1 MKISLMALCVFLS
14 VAIQLDSF
22 EKRAISAAQRIPASN
37 LDAKLPNRSFVEW
50 LNDLVGHGAGVVWQ
64 LSECGVINAAENG
77 QDAPACAE
85 AIALLPNGDKVIV
98 GISVGTFKK
107 GLIGEPAFRGAV
119 IKSGERF
126 YQFRRLSDLQ
136 RTLRPSRGVQ
146 RSSDPPDL
154 SLLDADSLQM
164 APLYTMNP
172 PGLGDDNSALRF
184 PAPAADEAPPPPT
197 SLRNSGNLV
206 GANVITSVKPA
217 YPLAARNRGLSGK
230 VDVRVVI
237 SEMGRVVDAKALNG
251 PMMLQGA
258 AIAAARQWV
267 YKPATLNGAPVK
279 TESVLTFTFGPD
291 Q

>member
-1 MKISLMALCVFLS
+1 MKISLMALCMFLN

-50 LNDLVGHGAGVVWQ
+50 LNDLVGQGAGVVWQ
-64 LSECGVINAAENG
+64 LSECGGINAAENS
-77 QDAPACAE
+77 QDTPACAE
-85 AIALLPNGDKVIV
+85 AIALLSNGDKVIV

-107 GLIGEPAFRGAV
+107 GLIGEPVFRGAV

-126 YQFRRLSDLQ
+126 YRIRQLSDLQ
-136 RTLRPSRGVQ
+136 RALRLSRGVQ

-184 PAPAADEAPPPPT
+184 PAPAAGEAPPPPT
-197 SLRNSGNLV
+197 SQRNSGNLV
-206 GANVITSVKPA
+206 GANVVTSVKPA
-217 YPLAARNRGLSGK
+217 YPPAARNMGLSGK

-279 TESVLTFTFGPD
+279 TESVLTFTFGPN

>member
-14 VAIQLDSF
+14 VAIQSDSF

-50 LNDLVGHGAGVVWQ
+50 LDDLVGREAGVVWQ

-77 QDAPACAE
+77 QDTPACAE
-85 AIALLPNGDKVIV
+85 AIALLSNGDKVII

-107 GLIGEPAFRGAV
+107 GLIGEPVFRGAV

-126 YQFRRLSDLQ
+126 YRIRQLSDLQ
-136 RTLRPSRGVQ
+136 RMLSPSRGVQ

-154 SLLDADSLQM
+154 PLLDADSLQM
-164 APLYTMNP
+164 APLYTLNP
-172 PGLGDDNSALRF
+172 PGLGEDNSALSF

-197 SLRNSGNLV
+197 SQRNSGNLV

-217 YPLAARNRGLSGK
+217 YPPAARNMGLSGK

-279 TESVLTFTFGPD
+279 TESVLTFTFGPN